1 MPTSPHPA
9 EDVTLP
15 LAIESGSLPRDSR
28 PVPIM
33 AAGAALGAFEDV
45 YEEHFEFVWRS
56 VRRLGVPEAA
66 LDDAVQDVFVV
77 VHRRGSEFEG
87 RSSVRTW
94 LFGIVVHVAR
104 AYRRR
109 RAIEN
114 AADPDTLADPGPRGQ
129 EAALEAAEAM
139 RLLHE
144 VLDTLDDDKREVL
157 VLIELEEMTAPEA
170 AEVLSLKLNTVYTR
184 LRAARRDFD
193 AEVARRAARDEWR
206 LR

>member
-1 MPTSPHPA
+1 MARSAHQA
-9 EDVTLP
+9 GEVTIP
-15 LAIESGSLPRDSR
+15 LALDTGAMPRDARAPAMVS
-28 PVPIM
+28 
-33 AAGAALGAFEDV
+33 AGLGAFADV

-77 VHRRGSEFEG
+77 VHRRAAEFEG

-109 RAIEN
+109 RVVEN
-114 AADPDTLADPGPRGQ
+114 AADPDTLPDSRPPSQ
-129 EAALEAAEAM
+129 EAAMQAAEAM

-157 VLIELEEMTAPEA
+157 VLMELEEMTAPEA
-170 AEVLSLKLNTVYTR
+170 AEVLSIKLNTVYTR

>member
-15 LAIESGSLPRDSR
+15 LALESSLPRDSR
-28 PVPIM
+28 PVPIV
-33 AAGAALGAFEDV
+33 AAGAGLGAFEDV

-114 AADPDTLADPGPRGQ
+114 AADPDTLADPGPRSSTPSTTTS
-129 EAALEAAEAM
+129 E
-139 RLLHE
+139 RC
-144 VLDTLDDDKREVL
+144 
-157 VLIELEEMTAPEA
+157 
-170 AEVLSLKLNTVYTR
+170 
-184 LRAARRDFD
+184 
-193 AEVARRAARDEWR
+193 WC
-206 LR
+206 